1 MASLK
6 VWFITGSSSG
16 FGRLLAEELLQRGER
31 VVATARK
38 PQTLSFLTEQFGDQI
53 IVPSLDVTDSEECVR
68 AVETALQTFGR
79 IDVLVNNAG
88 FGVYGSLEEVPMSV
102 VREQF
107 ETNVF
112 GVLNVLKAA
121 LPSMRAQRSGT
132 ILNIS
137 SIAGWMSFPGSGIYG
152 SSKFALEGLT
162 ESLRAELLPLGINT
176 ILIEP
181 GSFQTNFYGHNYRR
195 IANDVED
202 YAETAG
208 KTLEFF
214 DSFQGHQPGDPVK
227 AIKAMI
233 DIADHPN
240 PPLRLLLGSDAYDRA
255 TANLKSVQQNFEEWE
270 TMTRSVDKS

>member
-1 MASLK
+1 MASAK
-6 VWFITGSSSG
+6 VWFITGSSTG
-16 FGRLLAEELLQRGER
+16 FGRLLVEELLLRGEL

-38 PQTLSFLTEQFGDQI
+38 PETLTFLTERYRDQI
-53 IVPSLDVTDSEECVR
+53 IVRSLDVTDSEECER
-68 AVETALQTFGR
+68 AVKAALQTFGR

-88 FGVYGSLEEVPMSV
+88 FGVYGSLEEVPMSL

-112 GVLNVLKAA
+112 GVHNVLKAV
-121 LPSMRAQRSGT
+121 LPAMRAQRSGT

-162 ESLRAELLPLGINT
+162 ESLHAEILPLGIRA

-195 IANDVED
+195 IANEIED
-202 YAETAG
+202 YNETAG

-214 DSFQGHQPGDPVK
+214 DSFQGHQPGDPIK
-227 AIKAMI
+227 AVKAMI
-233 DIADHPN
+233 DIAEHSN
-240 PPLRLLLGSDAYDRA
+240 PPLRLLLGSDAFDRA
-255 TANLKSVQQNFEEWE
+255 TANLKAVQQNFDEWE
-270 TMTRSVDKS
+270 SVTRSVDKD

>member
-1 MASLK
+1 MASAK
-6 VWFITGSSSG
+6 VWFITGSSTG
-16 FGRLLAEELLQRGER
+16 FGRLLVEELLLRGEL

-38 PQTLSFLTEQFGDQI
+38 PETLTFLTERYGDQI
-53 IVPSLDVTDSEECVR
+53 IVPSLDVTDSEECER
-68 AVETALQTFGR
+68 AVKTALHTFGR

-88 FGVYGSLEEVPMSV
+88 FGVYGSLEEVPMSL

-112 GVLNVLKAA
+112 GVLNVLKAV
-121 LPSMRAQRSGT
+121 LPAMRAQRSGT

-162 ESLRAELLPLGINT
+162 ESLHAELLPLGIRA

-195 IANDVED
+195 IANEIED
-202 YAETAG
+202 YKETAG

-214 DSFQGHQPGDPVK
+214 DSFQGHQPGDPIK
-227 AIKAMI
+227 AVKAMI
-233 DIADHPN
+233 DIAEHPQSAFTIAARER
-240 PPLRLLLGSDAYDRA
+240 RL
-255 TANLKSVQQNFEEWE
+255 
-270 TMTRSVDKS
+270 

>member
-1 MASLK
+1 MA
-6 VWFITGSSSG
+6 
-16 FGRLLAEELLQRGER
+16 
-31 VVATARK
+31 
-38 PQTLSFLTEQFGDQI
+38 
-53 IVPSLDVTDSEECVR
+53 LD
-68 AVETALQTFGR
+68 TFGR
-79 IDVLVNNAG
+79 IDVLINNAG
-88 FGVYGSLEEVPMSV
+88 FGAYGSLEEVPMETF
-102 VREQF
+102 RQQF

-137 SIAGWMSFPGSGIYG
+137 SIAGWMSFPGSGAYG

-162 ESLRAELLPLGINT
+162 ESLEAELRPLGIRT

-181 GSFQTNFYGHNYRR
+181 GSFQTNFYGHNYLR
-195 IANDVED
+195 IANEIED

-214 DSFQGHQPGDPVK
+214 DVWDGNQPGDPHK
-227 AIKAMI
+227 AVNAMI
-233 DIADHPN
+233 DIANHPN

-255 TANLKSVQQNFEEWE
+255 LANLKSVESEFLSWEE
-270 TMTRSVDKS
+270 TTRSVDKD

>member
-1 MASLK
+1 MAGK
-6 VWFITGSSSG
+6 VWFITGSSTG
-16 FGRLLAEELLQRGER
+16 FGRILVDELLDRGET
-31 VVATARK
+31 VVATSRNPA
-38 PQTLSFLTEQFGDQI
+38 TLEVLRQSFGDQI
-53 IVPSLDVTDSEECVR
+53 LLPQLDVADPEQCSS
-68 AVETALQTFGR
+68 AVQMALHAFGR

-88 FGVYGSLEEVPMSV
+88 FGVYGSLEEVPMEI

-121 LPSMRAQRSGT
+121 LPSMRARRNGT

-137 SIAGWMSFPGSGIYG
+137 SIAGWMSFPGSGVYG
-152 SSKFALEGLT
+152 ASKFALEGLT
-162 ESLRAELLPLGINT
+162 ESLEAELRPLGIRT

-181 GSFQTNFYGHNYRR
+181 GGFHTNFYGHNYRR
-195 IANDVED
+195 ISNEIED

-214 DSFQGHQPGDPVK
+214 DSFAGKQPGDPLK
-227 AIKAMI
+227 AVKAMI
-233 DIADHPN
+233 EIADHPS

-255 TANLKSVQQNFEEWE
+255 MANLESVRNNFTYWE
-270 TMTRSVDKS
+270 SLSRSTDKD

>member
-1 MASLK
+1 MASPK
-6 VWFITGSSSG
+6 VWFITGASSG
-16 FGRLLAEELLQRGER
+16 FGRLLTEELLHRGEQ

-38 PQTLSFLTEQFGDQI
+38 PNTLNFLTEQYADQI
-53 IVPSLDVTDSEECVR
+53 IVPSLDVTDPEECIR
-68 AVETALQTFGR
+68 AVETALQTFGQ

-88 FGVYGSLEEVPMSV
+88 FGAYGSLEEVPMSV

-162 ESLRAELLPLGINT
+162 ESLRAELLPLGIYT
-176 ILIEP
+176 VLVEP

-195 IANDVED
+195 IANEIED
-202 YAETAG
+202 YAQTAG

-214 DSFQGHQPGDPVK
+214 DSFQGHQPGDPFK
-227 AIKAMI
+227 AVKAMI
-233 DIADHPN
+233 DIANHPN

-255 TANLKSVQQNFEEWE
+255 TANLKSVENEFTTWE
-270 TMTRSVDKS
+270 SVSRSVDKD

>member
-1 MASLK
+1 MAGK
-6 VWFITGSSSG
+6 VWFITGSSTG
-16 FGRLLAEELLQRGER
+16 FGRMLVDELLSRGET
-31 VVATARK
+31 VVATSRNPAALEFLREGFGEQILL
-38 PQTLSFLTEQFGDQI
+38 PQ
-53 IVPSLDVTDSEECVR
+53 LDVTDPEQCSL
-68 AVETALQTFGR
+68 AVNMALDAYGQ

-88 FGVYGSLEEVPMSV
+88 FGVYGSLEEVPMET
-102 VREQF
+102 VRQQF

-121 LPSMRAQRSGT
+121 LPSMRANSSGT

-162 ESLRAELLPLGINT
+162 ESLEAELRPLGIRT

-181 GSFQTNFYGHNYRR
+181 GSFHTNFYGHNYRR
-195 IANDVED
+195 IDNKIED

-214 DSFQGHQPGDPVK
+214 DNFAGKQPGDPLK
-227 AIKAMI
+227 AVKAMI
-233 DIADHPN
+233 DVAEHPS

-255 TANLKSVQQNFEEWE
+255 IANLESVRDDFTQWE
-270 TMTRSVDKS
+270 SISRSADKD

>member
-1 MASLK
+1 MAGK
-6 VWFITGSSSG
+6 VWFITGSSTG
-16 FGRLLAEELLQRGER
+16 FGRMLVDELLEHGET
-31 VVATARK
+31 VVATSRNPAALEFLREGFGEQILL
-38 PQTLSFLTEQFGDQI
+38 PQ
-53 IVPSLDVTDSEECVR
+53 LDVTDPVQCSS
-68 AVETALQTFGR
+68 AVNMALDAYGQ

-88 FGVYGSLEEVPMSV
+88 FGVYGSLEEVPMEN
-102 VREQF
+102 VRQQF

-121 LPSMRAQRSGT
+121 LPSMRANRSGS

-137 SIAGWMSFPGSGIYG
+137 SIAGWMSFPGSGVYG

-162 ESLRAELLPLGINT
+162 ESLEAELRPLGIRT

-181 GSFQTNFYGHNYRR
+181 GSFHTNFYGHNYRR
-195 IANDVED
+195 IANEIED

-214 DSFQGHQPGDPVK
+214 DNFAGKQPGDPLK
-227 AIKAMI
+227 AVKAMI
-233 DIADHPN
+233 DITEHPN

-255 TANLKSVQQNFEEWE
+255 MANLESVRENFTDWE
-270 TMTRSVDKS
+270 MTSRSVDK